1 MLLLMRSFVA
11 MLSVNHALFRAIV
24 VSITYGIIFSN
35 HAILHKTRRVN
46 MRKIVRY
53 CVGVFEL
60 LGLVALASSIIA
72 AAVALRHIID
82 TPQPLE
88 RILPGEAHLYRWRHG
103 HIFYKL
109 LGNRDAPP
117 LVMFHTPSLAT
128 STYHIRKLAH
138 LHT

>member
-60 LGLVALASSIIA
+60 LGFVALASSIIA
-72 AAVALRHIID
+72 AAVALTHIIA
-82 TPQPLE
+82 TPQALE
-88 RILPGEAHLYRWRHG
+88 SKIPVQSHIYR
-103 HIFYKL
+103 
-109 LGNRDAPP
+109 
-117 LVMFHTPSLAT
+117 S
-128 STYHIRKLAH
+128 
-138 LHT
+138 

>member
-1 MLLLMRSFVA
+1 MLF
-11 MLSVNHALFRAIV
+11 FRAIV
-24 VSITYGIIFSN
+24 VSITYGIIYGN

-46 MRKIVRY
+46 MRKIVRR

-88 RILPGEAHLYRWRHG
+88 SILPGEAHLYRGRHG
-103 HIFYKL
+103 HIFYKV

-117 LVMFHTPSLAT
+117 LVMLHTPSLGNSA
-128 STYHIRKLAH
+128 YEMRKIVRALTQEYRVYTID
-138 LHT
+138 LLGIG

>member
-46 MRKIVRY
+46 MRKVVRY

-60 LGLVALASSIIA
+60 LGFLALASSIIA
-72 AAVALRHIID
+72 STVALRHIID
-82 TPQPLE
+82 THQPLE
-88 RILPGEAHLYRWRHG
+88 RILPAERHLYRWRQG
-103 HIFYKL
+103 HIFYTVL
-109 LGNRDAPP
+109 ANRDAPP
-117 LVMFHTPSLAT
+117 LVM
-128 STYHIRKLAH
+128 
-138 LHT
+138 LHTLSLG

>member
-60 LGLVALASSIIA
+60 LGFVALGSSIIA

-82 TPQPLE
+82 TPQPLKSK
-88 RILPGEAHLYRWRHG
+88 LPRETHLYRWRQG
-103 HIFYKL
+103 HIFYNE
-109 LGNRDAPP
+109 LGNANAPP
-117 LVMFHTPSLAT
+117 LRMLAT
-128 STYHIRKLAH
+128 
-138 LHT
+138 

>member
-60 LGLVALASSIIA
+60 LGFVALARSILSA
-72 AAVALRHIID
+72 AEALRHIIY
-82 TPQPLE
+82 TPQPPE
-88 RILPGEAHLYRWRHG
+88 SILPGEAHLYRWRQG
-103 HIFYKL
+103 HVIYNVV
-109 LGNRDAPP
+109 GNRDAPP
-117 LVMFHTPSLAT
+117 LVLLHST
-128 STYHIRKLAH
+128 STVN
-138 LHT
+138 